1 MGEKCIMLP
10 MNAENRFE
18 ILRKRSEIT
27 EAVRNFF
34 IDRGYLQVSTPVLAP
49 HVIPEAHI
57 EIFRTELISPYED
70 PKNLYLLPS
79 PELWMKKLISE
90 GSGSIFQIC
99 KSFRNY
105 EQNGRNHSPEFTMLE
120 WYTVE
125 ADYKHSLA
133 LTKELLAMLFSRF
146 RPEYSTLPVNVIS
159 VREAFLRTT
168 GIDIALC
175 PDFGSIKSA
184 ALEKGYE
191 IGDDYTTWEEV
202 FNKLFILETEPAVCG
217 SGITVLIDYPA
228 QIPSLAKLNKENFTY
243 ERWEIYMDGIEIA
256 NCYSEE
262 RRVDVVKDFYISEG
276 NVKDEIA
283 AVKVDVDYS
292 YPEIFRT
299 FPECSG
305 TALGMDRL
313 VMILTG
319 CRDIRNVL

>member
-1 MGEKCIMLP
+1 MDYAEKFKL
-10 MNAENRFE
+10 
-18 ILRKRSEIT
+18 LRKRAEIT
-27 EAVRNFF
+27 EFVRNFF
-34 IDRGYLQVSTPVLAP
+34 IERGYLQVSTPILAP

-105 EQNGRNHSPEFTMLE
+105 EQNGQNHSPEFTMLE
-120 WYTVE
+120 WYTVN
-125 ADYKHSLA
+125 ADYKDSLE
-133 LTKELLAMLFSRF
+133 LTKELFGTLFTRF
-146 RPEYSTLPVNVIS
+146 RPEYSNLPFRVIT
-159 VREAFLRTT
+159 VREAFLETT

-175 PDFGSIKSA
+175 PDFESIKSA
-184 ALEKGYE
+184 ALEQGYE
-191 IGDDYTTWEEV
+191 VGDDYTTWEEV

-217 SGITVLIDYPA
+217 SGITVLTDYPA
-228 QIPSLAKLNKENFTY
+228 NIPATARLNRKENIY
-243 ERWEIYMDGIEIA
+243 ERWEIYIDGIEIA
-256 NCYSEE
+256 NCYTEE
-262 RRVDVVKDFYISEG
+262 TRADVVRDFYAEEG
-276 NVKDEIA
+276 KVKEECA
-283 AVKVDVDYS
+283 AIKVDVDYS
-292 YPEIFRT
+292 YPDIFRT

-319 CRDIRNVL
+319 CRDIRYVL